1 MASPAH
7 GREPDR
13 YSPAA
18 RLITV
23 LFLLFGFL
31 IGVKTLG
38 EGFKLLGGDAVD
50 LIFSATANPFVGLV
64 VGILATTIV
73 QSSSVTT
80 AMVVGLVA
88 APETAL
94 PLSNAVPIIMG
105 ANIGT
110 TVTATIVALAHMGRQ
125 DEFERAFPIAVCH
138 DIFNYLTVLIL
149 LPLELMTG
157 YLQKS
162 AVVLGE
168 MLQGVTGVDYD
179 SPFATALSA
188 SVDPLERLAAAVFE
202 ADQAQGVLLIAFAGF
217 VIFSTLWL
225 LVKVMRSLVRTRV
238 ESLVTNVLG
247 SSAVLSILVGIVVT
261 AMVQSSSI
269 TTSLLVPL
277 GAAGILR
284 LEQALPITIGANIG
298 TTVTALLAALAGSGA
313 NAVYGL
319 EIALVHLLFNLT
331 GLLMIYPLQATRN
344 IPLRLARAVTVLA
357 VRSRK
362 LTLIWVAA
370 LFYGVPALMLFIERA
385 IR

>member
-1 MASPAH
+1 MASVSQRP
-7 GREPDR
+7 EPVQ
-13 YSPAA
+13 YSPTA
-18 RLITV
+18 RLVTV
-23 LFLLFGFL
+23 LLLLFGFL

-38 EGFKLLGGDAVD
+38 EGFKLLGGDVID
-50 LIFSATANPFVGLV
+50 VIFSATANPFMGLV
-64 VGILATTIV
+64 VGILVTTIV

-94 PLSNAVPIIMG
+94 PLSNAVPMIMG

-110 TVTATIVALAHMGRQ
+110 TVTATVVALAHMGRR

-138 DIFNYLTVLIL
+138 DVFNYLTVLIL
-149 LPLELMTG
+149 LPLEIMTG
-157 YLQKS
+157 YLQKA
-162 AVVLGE
+162 AVALAGFLE
-168 MLQGVTGVDYD
+168 GVTGVDYD

-188 SVDPLERLAAAVFE
+188 SVDPLEGLAAALFE
-202 ADQAQGVLLIAFAGF
+202 SAQAQGVVLIALAGLLIF
-217 VIFSTLWL
+217 TMLWL

-238 ESLVTNVLG
+238 EGLVTNVLG
-247 SSAVLSILVGIVVT
+247 SRAVLSILVGIVVT

-298 TTVTALLAALAGSGA
+298 TTVTAMLAALAGSGA
-313 NAVYGL
+313 NAVFGL

-331 GLLMIYPLQATRN
+331 GLVLIYPLKATRN
-344 IPLRLARAVTVLA
+344 IPLRGARYLTSLAI
-357 VRSRK
+357 RSRK
-362 LTLIWVAA
+362 LTLLWVGA
-370 LFYGVPALMLFIERA
+370 LFYGVPALLLFAERVF
-385 IR
+385 R

>member
-1 MASPAH
+1 MASVSQRPEPAH
-7 GREPDR
+7 
-13 YSPAA
+13 YSPTA
-18 RLITV
+18 RLVTV
-23 LFLLFGFL
+23 LLLLFGFL
-31 IGVKTLG
+31 VGVKTLG
-38 EGFKLLGGDAVD
+38 EGFKLLGGDAIDV
-50 LIFSATANPFVGLV
+50 IFSATSNPFMGLV

-94 PLSNAVPIIMG
+94 PLSNAVPMIMG

-110 TVTATIVALAHMGRQ
+110 TVTATVVALAHMGRR

-138 DIFNYLTVLIL
+138 DVFNYLTVLIL
-149 LPLELMTG
+149 LPLEIMTG
-157 YLQKS
+157 YLQQT
-162 AVVLGE
+162 AVALGG
-168 MLQGVTGVDYD
+168 LLVGVTGVDYD
-179 SPFATALSA
+179 SPFASALSA
-188 SVDPLERLAAAVFE
+188 SVDPLEGIAAALVE
-202 ADQAQGVLLIAFAGF
+202 SAQAQGVVLIAFSG
-217 VIFSTLWL
+217 VLIFTTLWL

-238 ESLVTNVLG
+238 EGLVTNVLG
-247 SSAVLSILVGIVVT
+247 SSAVLFILVGIVVT

-313 NAVYGL
+313 NAVVGL

-331 GLLMIYPLQATRN
+331 GLVMIYPLQATRN
-344 IPLRLARAVTVLA
+344 IPLRGARFLTSLAI
-357 VRSRK
+357 RSRK
-362 LTLIWVAA
+362 LTLLWVGA
-370 LFYGVPALMLFIERA
+370 LFYGVPALLLFVERA
-385 IR
+385 LR